1 MIFTII
7 CIQWIFCKLKW
18 KLEMNM
24 RLALSPLT
32 LALGAALATT
42 VVTPNVL
49 MAGEVTTYET
59 IQVIGHQYKGYAEH
73 MPQSGTKTDVEW
85 LDVPQA
91 VSVVTKTEMKD
102 RGVVRLVDA
111 LDGVAGVNN
120 TLGEGSRDQFVIRG
134 FDVLN
139 DIYRDGMRDDGT
151 LQSYRSLANI
161 ERVEVVKGPA
171 GALYGRGSAGGII
184 NLTTKRANGDNFTHI
199 NGSVGSNSQFIGQI
213 DNSIAMTD
221 KISGRINVE
230 YRKTN
235 SYVEHVD
242 SNDFFI
248 APTIRVLPAEG
259 HIIDLDVEYGHQELV
274 PYRGVPSKN
283 GKPVDVLNRTF
294 FGATNDY
301 QESDSIRLAVNYEW
315 QLNNEWVWTNRASY
329 SYVELKQKGTRQGTV
344 IGDNVYQTVN
354 NFGYDPRTTTTL
366 QSELVWE
373 TESNQIMIGADLNQI
388 NIDLTLASDKTLPP
402 KNIYDPA
409 VGPTPDPGFKPFRDN
424 TTTTTG
430 VYIQDVYTFGDLSVI
445 GNVRY
450 DLMGLEQQKAGA
462 EKENLDDNKVS
473 YRAGLVYRLTD
484 NMSVYASL
492 ARSWQLPYSGIYINP
507 KLAEFFH
514 TDLKEVGAKAYLLD
528 DALMLN
534 VSIFQIDQEQ
544 PQTNVDGDVINKI
557 KARHQGI
564 ELEARGQFTAK
575 WNISFGYSYLDAE
588 DKETGKKPNDV
599 SDHLFS
605 LWSTYQLDDNWRFGG
620 GVKYVGDRYAGN
632 DEVITLGSYTTVDL
646 MAAYTIGRHKIQT
659 NAYNVLNEKYILG
672 ATNGKSGLNQ
682 IGYGAPAEF
691 MISYGY
697 QF

>member
-1 MIFTII
+1 
-7 CIQWIFCKLKW
+7 
-18 KLEMNM
+18 MNI
-24 RLALSPLT
+24 RLALSPL
-32 LALGAALATT
+32 ALAIGGALTAVAT
-42 VVTPNVL
+42 VSNV
-49 MAGEVTTYET
+49 MAAEVTVDET
-59 IQVIGHQYKGYAEH
+59 LQVIGHQYEGYAEH

-91 VSVVTKTEMKD
+91 VSVVTKTEMED
-102 RGVVRLVDA
+102 RGAVRLVDA

-134 FDVLN
+134 FDALN
-139 DIYRDGMRDDGT
+139 DLYRDGMRDDGT

-184 NLTTKRANGDNFTHI
+184 NLVTKRANGDNFTHV
-199 NGSVGSNSQFIGQI
+199 NGSVGSNNLFVGQV
-213 DNSIAMTD
+213 DSSMALSD
-221 KISGRINVE
+221 KVSGRINVE
-230 YRKTN
+230 SRQSD
-235 SYVEHVD
+235 SYVDHVD

-259 HIIDLDVEYGHQELV
+259 HTIDLDVEYAHQELV

-283 GKPVDVLNRTF
+283 GKPVDVSESTF
-294 FGATNDY
+294 YGGTNDY
-301 QESDSIRLAVNYEW
+301 QESDSIRVGVNYEW
-315 QLNNEWVWTNRASY
+315 LLNSEWAWTNRAAY
-329 SYVELKQKGTRQGTV
+329 NHIELEQKGTRQGTV
-344 IGDNVYQTVN
+344 TGNEVSQTVN

-373 TESNQIMIGADLNQI
+373 TDSNQMMIGADYNQI

-402 KNIYDPA
+402 KDIYNPVA
-409 VGPTPDPGFKPFRDN
+409 GPTPDPGFKPFRDN

-450 DLMGLEQQKAGA
+450 DSMELEQQKAGSA
-462 EKENLDDNKVS
+462 KENLDDDKVS
-473 YRAGLVYRLTD
+473 YRGGLVYRINND
-484 NMSVYASL
+484 MSVYASL

-514 TDLKEVGAKAYLLD
+514 TDLKEIGAKAYLLD
-528 DALMLN
+528 NALMLN
-534 VSIFQIDQEQ
+534 AAVFQIDQEQ
-544 PQTNVDGDVINKI
+544 PETNIDGDVVNKI
-557 KARHQGI
+557 EARHQGI
-564 ELEARGQFTAK
+564 ELEARGQFTEQ
-575 WNISFGYSYLDAE
+575 WDISVGYSYLDAE
-588 DKETGKKPNDV
+588 NKETGKKPNDV

-605 LWSTYQLDDNWRFGG
+605 LWSTYQLDDNWRLGG

-632 DEVITLGSYTTVDL
+632 DEAVALGDYTTVDL
-646 MAAYTIGRHKIQT
+646 MAAYTTGRHKVQA

-672 ATNGKSGLNQ
+672 ATNGTSGTNQ

-691 MISYGY
+691 MLSYGY

>member
-1 MIFTII
+1 
-7 CIQWIFCKLKW
+7 
-18 KLEMNM
+18 MNI
-24 RLALSPLT
+24 RLALSPL
-32 LALGAALATT
+32 ALAIGGALTAVAT
-42 VVTPNVL
+42 VSNV
-49 MAGEVTTYET
+49 MAAEEVTVDET
-59 IQVIGHQYKGYAEH
+59 LQVIGHQYEGYAEH

-91 VSVVTKTEMKD
+91 VSVVTKTEMED
-102 RGVVRLVDA
+102 RGAVRLVDA

-134 FDVLN
+134 FDALN
-139 DIYRDGMRDDGT
+139 DMYRDGMRDDGT

-184 NLTTKRANGDNFTHI
+184 NLVTKRANGDNFTHV
-199 NGSVGSNSQFIGQI
+199 NGSVGSNNLFVGQV
-213 DNSIAMTD
+213 DSSMALSD
-221 KISGRINVE
+221 KVSGRINVE
-230 YRKTN
+230 SRQSD
-235 SYVEHVD
+235 SYVDHVD

-259 HIIDLDVEYGHQELV
+259 HTIDLDVEYAHQELV

-283 GKPVDVLNRTF
+283 GKPVDVSESTF
-294 FGATNDY
+294 YGGTNDY
-301 QESDSIRLAVNYEW
+301 QESDSIRVGANYEW
-315 QLNNEWVWTNRASY
+315 LLNSEWAWTNRAAY
-329 SYVELKQKGTRQGTV
+329 NHIELEQKGTRQGTV
-344 IGDNVYQTVN
+344 TGNEVSQTVN

-373 TESNQIMIGADLNQI
+373 TDSNQMMIGADYNQI

-402 KNIYDPA
+402 KDIYNPVA
-409 VGPTPDPGFKPFRDN
+409 GPTPDPGFKPFRDN

-450 DLMGLEQQKAGA
+450 DSMELEQQKAGSA
-462 EKENLDDNKVS
+462 KENLDDDKVS
-473 YRAGLVYRLTD
+473 YRGGLVYRINND
-484 NMSVYASL
+484 MSVYASL

-514 TDLKEVGAKAYLLD
+514 TDLKEIGAKAYLLD
-528 DALMLN
+528 NALMLN
-534 VSIFQIDQEQ
+534 AAVFQIDQEQ
-544 PQTNVDGDVINKI
+544 PETNIDGDVVNKI
-557 KARHQGI
+557 EARHQGI
-564 ELEARGQFTAK
+564 ELEARGQFTEQ
-575 WNISFGYSYLDAE
+575 WDISVGYSYLDAE
-588 DKETGKKPNDV
+588 NKETGKKPNDV

-605 LWSTYQLDDNWRFGG
+605 LWSTYQLDDNWRLGG

-632 DEVITLGSYTTVDL
+632 DEAVALGDYTTVDL
-646 MAAYTIGRHKIQT
+646 MAAYTTGSHKVQA

-672 ATNGKSGLNQ
+672 ATNGTSGTNQ

-691 MISYGY
+691 MLSYGY

>member
-1 MIFTII
+1 
-7 CIQWIFCKLKW
+7 
-18 KLEMNM
+18 MNI
-24 RLALSPLT
+24 RLALSPL
-32 LALGAALATT
+32 ALAIGGALTAVAT
-42 VVTPNVL
+42 VSNV
-49 MAGEVTTYET
+49 MAAEEVTVDET
-59 IQVIGHQYKGYAEH
+59 LQVIGHQYEGYAEH

-91 VSVVTKTEMKD
+91 VSVVTKTEMED
-102 RGVVRLVDA
+102 RGAVRLVDA

-134 FDVLN
+134 FDALN
-139 DIYRDGMRDDGT
+139 DMYRDGMRDDGT

-184 NLTTKRANGDNFTHI
+184 NLVTKRANGDNFTHV
-199 NGSVGSNSQFIGQI
+199 NGSVGSNNLFVGQV
-213 DNSIAMTD
+213 DSSMALSD
-221 KISGRINVE
+221 KVSGRINVE
-230 YRKTN
+230 SRQSD
-235 SYVEHVD
+235 SYVDHVD

-259 HIIDLDVEYGHQELV
+259 HTIDLDVEYAHQELV

-283 GKPVDVLNRTF
+283 GKPVDVSESTF
-294 FGATNDY
+294 YGGTNDY
-301 QESDSIRLAVNYEW
+301 QESDSIRVGVNYEW
-315 QLNNEWVWTNRASY
+315 LLNSEWAWTNRAAY
-329 SYVELKQKGTRQGTV
+329 NHIELEQKGTRQGTV
-344 IGDNVYQTVN
+344 TGNEVSQTVN
-354 NFGYDPRTTTTL
+354 NFGYDPRTMTTL

-373 TESNQIMIGADLNQI
+373 TDSNQMMIGADYNQI

-402 KNIYDPA
+402 KDIYNPVA
-409 VGPTPDPGFKPFRDN
+409 GPTPDPGFKPFRDN

-445 GNVRY
+445 GNMRY
-450 DLMGLEQQKAGA
+450 DSMELEQQKAGSA
-462 EKENLDDNKVS
+462 KENLDDDKVS
-473 YRAGLVYRLTD
+473 YRGGLVYRINND
-484 NMSVYASL
+484 MSVYASL

-514 TDLKEVGAKAYLLD
+514 TDLKEIGAKAYLLD
-528 DALMLN
+528 NALMLN
-534 VSIFQIDQEQ
+534 AAVFQIDQEQ
-544 PQTNVDGDVINKI
+544 PETNIDGDVVNKI
-557 KARHQGI
+557 EARHQGI
-564 ELEARGQFTAK
+564 ELEARGQFTEQ
-575 WNISFGYSYLDAE
+575 WDISVGYSYLDAE
-588 DKETGKKPNDV
+588 NKETGKKPNDV

-605 LWSTYQLDDNWRFGG
+605 LWSTYQLDDNWRLGG

-632 DEVITLGSYTTVDL
+632 DEAVALGDYTTVDL
-646 MAAYTIGRHKIQT
+646 MAAYTTGRHKVQA

-672 ATNGKSGLNQ
+672 ATNGTSGTNQ

-691 MISYGY
+691 MLSYGY

>member
-1 MIFTII
+1 
-7 CIQWIFCKLKW
+7 
-18 KLEMNM
+18 MNI
-24 RLALSPLT
+24 RLALSPL
-32 LALGAALATT
+32 ALAIGGALTAMTT
-42 VVTPNVL
+42 MSNV
-49 MAGEVTTYET
+49 MAAEDVAVDET
-59 IQVIGHQYKGYAEH
+59 LQVIGHQYEGYAEH

-91 VSVVTKTEMKD
+91 VSVVTKTEMQD
-102 RGVVRLVDA
+102 RGAVRLVDA

-134 FDVLN
+134 FDALN
-139 DIYRDGMRDDGT
+139 DMYRDGMRDDGT

-184 NLTTKRANGDNFTHI
+184 NLVTKRANGDNFTHV
-199 NGSVGSNSQFIGQI
+199 NGSVGSNNLFVGQV
-213 DNSIAMTD
+213 DSSMAFSD
-221 KISGRINVE
+221 KVSGRINVE
-230 YRKTN
+230 SRQSD
-235 SYVEHVD
+235 SYVDHVD

-248 APTIRVLPAEG
+248 APTIRVLPADG
-259 HIIDLDVEYGHQELV
+259 HTIDLDVEYAHQELV

-283 GKPVDVLNRTF
+283 GKPVDVSESTF
-294 FGATNDY
+294 YGGTNDY
-301 QESDSIRLAVNYEW
+301 QESDSIRLGVNYEW
-315 QLNNEWVWTNRASY
+315 LLNSEWAWTNRAAY
-329 SYVELKQKGTRQGTV
+329 NHIELEQKGTRQGTV
-344 IGDNVYQTVN
+344 TGNEVSQTVN

-373 TESNQIMIGADLNQI
+373 TDSNQMMIGADYNQI

-402 KNIYDPA
+402 KDIYNPVA
-409 VGPTPDPGFKPFRDN
+409 GPTPDPGFKPFRDN

-450 DLMGLEQQKAGA
+450 DSMELEQQKAGSA
-462 EKENLDDNKVS
+462 KENLDDDKVS
-473 YRAGLVYRLTD
+473 YRGGLVYRLNND
-484 NMSVYASL
+484 MSVYASL

-528 DALMLN
+528 NALMLN
-534 VSIFQIDQEQ
+534 AAIFQIDQEQ
-544 PQTNVDGDVINKI
+544 PETNIDGDVVNKI
-557 KARHQGI
+557 EARHQGI
-564 ELEARGQFTAK
+564 ELEARGQFTEQ
-575 WNISFGYSYLDAE
+575 WDISVGYSYLDAE
-588 DKETGKKPNDV
+588 NKETGKKPNDV

-605 LWSTYQLDDNWRFGG
+605 LWSTYQLDDNWRLGG

-632 DEVITLGSYTTVDL
+632 DEAVALGDYTTVDL
-646 MAAYTIGRHKIQT
+646 MAAYTTGRHKVQA

-672 ATNGKSGLNQ
+672 ATNGTSGTNQ

-691 MISYGY
+691 MLSYGY